1 MAAVPLWALPSSAF
15 AWGWA
20 THLLLGEQ
28 LLPRW
33 ARGDTSHPLKVP
45 IAPRTLSE
53 YGKLDR
59 CTSLSSLSAALADEL
74 DERGHRASLPRQT
87 ERRWRPSEVP
97 DRLARDVSARCRV
110 GSSLRR
116 VRQTGRPRPFK
127 ARSARFRHLP
137 PHRPKHRFAPR
148 SAKKGELAEVSLET
162 GRSERGCS
170 RSVPGRPPTTVTA
183 RRHAWV
189 AKVLKARSA
198 QSKLRRVR

>member
-33 ARGDTSHPLKVP
+33 ATGDTSHPLKVP

-87 ERRWRPSEVP
+87 ENDDGALLRCPIAWLGTCRRGAEW
-97 DRLARDVSARCRV
+97 
-110 GSSLRR
+110 GSLLRR

-162 GRSERGCS
+162 GRSERGFS
-170 RSVPGRPPTTVTA
+170 RSVPGRPAYDHYCSTA
-183 RRHAWV
+183 CLGREGSEGALG
-189 AKVLKARSA
+189 AIEA
-198 QSKLRRVR
+198 